1 MFIHLKKIFRK
12 YWSMSAIRQAFIL
25 ISIYSVVFIFC
36 WVISNFFIEK
46 KIIENIDRDL
56 SYDLEG
62 ISLLWQ
68 SQKTLALRPSQD
80 SYYMI
85 IPNSQGYQGRIAEG
99 AIFPGNIIFFPE
111 GYHSTS
117 LIAENGTSFRARTL
131 IRNRDDNIYIAAK
144 SLETQI
150 QIRKTINEIFFFSAI
165 FSLILIS
172 LVIIVVARNTQIRI
186 SKIETSLNFIKSG
199 RLKTRI
205 KLDGDDDLV
214 KVSNSI
220 NQTTQQLENLMG
232 QFKNQSAN
240 IAHDLKTPLTNLRL
254 SLEKKINTK
263 KINQKQIRD
272 SIHQID
278 EIINIFDTIIKIAKI
293 QSGSERKK
301 FSKVNLKEFGKEIF
315 ETYGPVIEDKGF
327 KTSIN
332 SINGNKIKM
341 DKNLIFILITN
352 LIQNALKFSKKG
364 TKIAFDFGPDK
375 ILIKD
380 QGPGIPNNQKNKV
393 IKPLYQINK
402 MKEDGLGLGLAMV
415 KAICEIHKADLIIK
429 NNSTGLI
436 MGIKFK

>member
-254 SLEKKINTK
+254 SL
-263 KINQKQIRD
+263 
-272 SIHQID
+272 
-278 EIINIFDTIIKIAKI
+278 
-293 QSGSERKK
+293 
-301 FSKVNLKEFGKEIF
+301 
-315 ETYGPVIEDKGF
+315 
-327 KTSIN
+327 
-332 SINGNKIKM
+332 
-341 DKNLIFILITN
+341 
-352 LIQNALKFSKKG
+352 
-364 TKIAFDFGPDK
+364 
-375 ILIKD
+375 
-380 QGPGIPNNQKNKV
+380 
-393 IKPLYQINK
+393 
-402 MKEDGLGLGLAMV
+402 
-415 KAICEIHKADLIIK
+415 
-429 NNSTGLI
+429 
-436 MGIKFK
+436 

>member
-117 LIAENGTSFRARTL
+117 LIAENGASFRARTL
-131 IRNRDDNIYIAAK
+131 IGSRDDNIYIAAR
-144 SLETQI
+144 SLENQI

-254 SLEKKINTK
+254 SLEKK
-263 KINQKQIRD
+263 
-272 SIHQID
+272 
-278 EIINIFDTIIKIAKI
+278 
-293 QSGSERKK
+293 
-301 FSKVNLKEFGKEIF
+301 
-315 ETYGPVIEDKGF
+315 
-327 KTSIN
+327 
-332 SINGNKIKM
+332 NKYK
-341 DKNLIFILITN
+341 
-352 LIQNALKFSKKG
+352 
-364 TKIAFDFGPDK
+364 
-375 ILIKD
+375 
-380 QGPGIPNNQKNKV
+380 KNKS
-393 IKPLYQINK
+393 KTN
-402 MKEDGLGLGLAMV
+402 
-415 KAICEIHKADLIIK
+415 
-429 NNSTGLI
+429 T
-436 MGIKFK
+436 